1 MSSHDTDPSD
11 ARTGSASTGSTSTG
25 STSTG
30 SASTS
35 AESPITPQV
44 EGLWVKRARR
54 GPMDARSELEFEQG
68 RGIVGNADQG
78 GRRQVTIIAAEVFEA
93 LRDELTT
100 DVDPA
105 MRRANV
111 LVRGLELR
119 QSRGRRLG
127 IGPVELRIG
136 GETRPC
142 ERMDETLPGLTR
154 SLDPDW
160 RGGVYAQVE
169 TSGRVRIGDPV
180 RWLDDDA

>member
-1 MSSHDTDPSD
+1 MSAHDYDTTD
-11 ARTGSASTGSTSTG
+11 AANG
-25 STSTG
+25 
-30 SASTS
+30 
-35 AESPITPQV
+35 TPRV

-54 GPMDARSELEFEQG
+54 GPMDACTELEFEQG

-78 GRRQVTIIAAEVFEA
+78 GRRQVTVIAAEVFET
-93 LRDELTT
+93 LRDELASE
-100 DVDPA
+100 VDPA

-111 LVRGLELR
+111 LVRGVDLQ
-119 QSRGRRLG
+119 QSRGRRLALG
-127 IGPVELRIG
+127 SVELRIG

-154 SLDPDW
+154 SLDPEW

-169 TSGRVRIGDPV
+169 TSGRVAIGDPV